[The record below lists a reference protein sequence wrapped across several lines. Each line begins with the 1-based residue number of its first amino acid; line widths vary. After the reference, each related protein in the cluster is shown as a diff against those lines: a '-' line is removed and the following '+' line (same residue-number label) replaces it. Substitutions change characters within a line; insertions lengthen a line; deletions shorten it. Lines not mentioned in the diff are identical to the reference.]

1 MLEESTIVLNRDE
14 DGNIQ
19 ISPSVLEII
28 AGIAANEIDG
38 VSKMH
43 GSIANNVG
51 ALIGLSGGGHRRGV
65 KLAHDPENL
74 VIDVDVYLN
83 YGVSVPKV
91 ATEIQTKVSQQIELM
106 TDLHVSQVNVHVQG
120 IVMPKQ
126 EQQVDPNNIFANDE
140 EEGA

>member
-1 MLEESTIVLNRDE
+1 MPEESTIVLNRDE

-65 KLAHDPENL
+65 KLAHDP
-74 VIDVDVYLN
+74 VN